1 MITRREMFHGAVS
14 GAGALLGAGLFPG
27 HAVGADVPVIQTP
40 GSPKRVIFFMQ
51 NHGFDPLTCIP
62 KDLNKESCALD
73 GLTLEKPMEA
83 LEPYK
88 DRMHIITGLHG
99 RHTNPGHSAYF
110 GALGAYRG
118 GTGVPPSAAT
128 IDYVLSQSLPPT
140 IMPPLCIGM
149 ESLDSMRARPTLA
162 TLSASGPNQPIFMH
176 CDPTMLYQL
185 LFGSIAEGAIR
196 QHYEARANMMLEV
209 ERAAGL
215 KGKGLPVSDGDR
227 YGKYVSGF
235 RELNGLTEKLSGIS
249 DRLKQFAPK
258 LDERYTNPKF
268 ETDWHD
274 ALLDIGIAAL
284 QANLTNVLTVAS
296 GCGEYFG
303 SWKGLG
309 INETG
314 HGLGHIDQPGN
325 EIWTKIRQYNC
336 GMLVRLMKALEATPE
351 GSGTM
356 MDNTLIVYS
365 SNNAEKQHSE
375 GATWPFV
382 LLGNAGGRF
391 KTGQYTNIKE
401 RPINDLYATFLH
413 GVGAPVDRFNMDKNM
428 ANLHHSKVGPIEE
441 LLA

>member
-140 IMPPLCIGM
+140 VMPPLCIGM

-196 QHYEARANMMLEV
+196 QHYEAR
-209 ERAAGL
+209 
-215 KGKGLPVSDGDR
+215 D
-227 YGKYVSGF
+227 
-235 RELNGLTEKLSGIS
+235 T
-249 DRLKQFAPK
+249 
-258 LDERYTNPKF
+258 
-268 ETDWHD
+268 
-274 ALLDIGIAAL
+274 
-284 QANLTNVLTVAS
+284 
-296 GCGEYFG
+296 
-303 SWKGLG
+303 
-309 INETG
+309 
-314 HGLGHIDQPGN
+314 
-325 EIWTKIRQYNC
+325 
-336 GMLVRLMKALEATPE
+336 
-351 GSGTM
+351 
-356 MDNTLIVYS
+356 NTLITSY
-365 SNNAEKQHSE
+365 
-375 GATWPFV
+375 G
-382 LLGNAGGRF
+382 
-391 KTGQYTNIKE
+391 
-401 RPINDLYATFLH
+401 
-413 GVGAPVDRFNMDKNM
+413 
-428 ANLHHSKVGPIEE
+428 
-441 LLA
+441 

>member
-1 MITRREMFHGAVS
+1 MITRREIFHGAVS

-27 HAVGADVPVIQTP
+27 HAVGADMPVIQTP

-149 ESLDSMRARPTLA
+149 ESLESMRARPTLA

-185 LFGSIAEGAIR
+185 LFGSIAEGAIK
-196 QHYEARANMMLEV
+196 QHYEARANVMLEV

-215 KGKGLPVSDGDR
+215 KAKGLPMSDGER
-227 YGKYVSGF
+227 YGRYVSGF
-235 RELNGLTEKLSGIS
+235 RELNGLTE
-249 DRLKQFAPK
+249 
-258 LDERYTNPKF
+258 
-268 ETDWHD
+268 
-274 ALLDIGIAAL
+274 
-284 QANLTNVLTVAS
+284 
-296 GCGEYFG
+296 
-303 SWKGLG
+303 
-309 INETG
+309 
-314 HGLGHIDQPGN
+314 
-325 EIWTKIRQYNC
+325 
-336 GMLVRLMKALEATPE
+336 
-351 GSGTM
+351 
-356 MDNTLIVYS
+356 
-365 SNNAEKQHSE
+365 
-375 GATWPFV
+375 
-382 LLGNAGGRF
+382 
-391 KTGQYTNIKE
+391 
-401 RPINDLYATFLH
+401 
-413 GVGAPVDRFNMDKNM
+413 
-428 ANLHHSKVGPIEE
+428 
-441 LLA
+441 